1 MLAWCMCTAIS
12 PKNFVCIESEEG
24 YYLVISKITFL
35 DPFYSHQDRVK
46 CVTIPHCTDCTD
58 CCTRMPLP
66 KISFCE
72 SLRNSK
78 SRGLLG
84 KFTRD
89 ISWRDLLG
97 IFILQIYLRNILLR
111 FTWDIYFGDL
121 FVILTWKRYPGDLL
135 GSSTQEICL
144 EDLLRR
150 FTQKMNTVSPI
161 PKRPVM

>member
-1 MLAWCMCTAIS
+1 MCVAIS

-78 SRGLLG
+78 SRDFFKRFLQE
-84 KFTRD
+84 
-89 ISWRDLLG
+89 ISATDLSK
-97 IFILQIYLRNILLR
+97 R
-111 FTWDIYFGDL
+111 FTWKIYS
-121 FVILTWKRYPGDLL
+121 VDLL
-135 GSSTQEICL
+135 S
-144 EDLLRR
+144 R
-150 FTQKMNTVSPI
+150 FTQ
-161 PKRPVM
+161 

>member
-1 MLAWCMCTAIS
+1 MIKKIQRNHQTFLVMLRCFFVMKKKHNVSVWCMCIAIS

-84 KFTRD
+84 KFTPAE
-89 ISWRDLLG
+89 IYLGYLLG
-97 IFILQIYLRNILLR
+97 IFILQIYLRNILL
-111 FTWDIYFGDL
+111 
-121 FVILTWKRYPGDLL
+121 GDLL
-135 GSSTQEICL
+135 
-144 EDLLRR
+144 
-150 FTQKMNTVSPI
+150 
-161 PKRPVM
+161 